1 MSCMSCHVNNVFYP
15 AVAAS
20 SCQMFKFDTTAA
32 PLEALS
38 AELGVKALPAFRFYR
53 GGKELLPPVSLL
65 AWGAEYRS
73 CWWQQLTGVAPPLAC
88 LAALTACL
96 ELHALRRLIDC

>member
-1 MSCMSCHVNNVFYP
+1 MCCHAMSCMSCHVNNVFYP

-38 AELGVKALPAFRFYR
+38 AELGVKALPAFKFYR
-53 GGKELLPPVSLL
+53 GGKEAETQVLGYKKAPLEEAVRKL
-65 AWGAEYRS
+65 AGK
-73 CWWQQLTGVAPPLAC
+73 
-88 LAALTACL
+88 
-96 ELHALRRLIDC
+96 